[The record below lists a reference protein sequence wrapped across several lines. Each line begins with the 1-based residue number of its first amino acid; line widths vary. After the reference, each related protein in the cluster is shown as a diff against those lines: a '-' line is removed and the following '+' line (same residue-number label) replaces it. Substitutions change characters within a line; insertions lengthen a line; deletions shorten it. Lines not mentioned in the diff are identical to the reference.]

1 MKKSDSPDQRA
12 PASLSDQLLRGDL
25 MAAACPSREVL
36 KHVTS
41 RWGVLVLIAL
51 HGQTR
56 RFSEL
61 RRLIGGVSE
70 RMLAQTLQWLEHD
83 GLVDRV
89 AYPVVPPHVEYS
101 LTPLGQEAAER
112 VRLLADWIETH
123 MPQIGAAQAD
133 YEAKQPDHEL
143 IKM

>member
-1 MKKSDSPDQRA
+1 MKKSDAPDQTA
-12 PASLSDQLLRGDL
+12 PASLSEKLQRGDL

-36 KHVTS
+36 KHLTS

-51 HGQTR
+51 QGHTR
-56 RFSEL
+56 RFSAL
-61 RRLIGGVSE
+61 RRRIGGVSE

-83 GLVDRV
+83 GLVERI

-123 MPQIGAAQAD
+123 MPQIGVAQAD
-133 YEAKQPDHEL
+133 YAAKQAEDEL
-143 IKM
+143 IKL